1 MRRLN
6 ISLPILLLFAGL
18 VLLTPTALSAQ
29 TAITPIADIQSS
41 LGSGDDSALV
51 GESVTVQG
59 IVTGIYGSLFF
70 VQEEAGGPW
79 SGIAI
84 FQRDHRVAEGDG
96 VQVTG
101 VVAEYYDLTQIE
113 PTAVEI
119 LSSGNPLPAPAE
131 LTAKDAASEKWEGV
145 LVQLS
150 GLTVTVSPNQHGE
163 WRVKDASGGLLVD
176 DKGVAYDAQ
185 PQQAIDGITAIVDH
199 AFGSYRLIPRSLAD
213 IDAPAPSPGTGEG
226 WGGGVDLTPIYEIQG
241 DGLNTPLAGKD
252 LNVLGIVTGINPYGF
267 YLQDPTGDDNPAT
280 SDGVYVYMA
289 RRPAV
294 AVGDCVLVRQA
305 AATEYYE
312 KTELTEARS
321 VAAVE
326 GCGSAELQSSPAPLA
341 QRNQSPADIYEPLE
355 GMLVSV
361 EGLTGIVQ
369 GPTKRFDSGDVE
381 IALVVDGVSPY
392 LPGGRVYQ
400 ERSGDME
407 GLIFL
412 SGALGAELP
421 DATWG
426 DRVTVGSDNGPVRAI
441 LDYNFGKYQLMLL
454 PGAEVTA
461 ESENAVV
468 DSLPPTP
475 DDAFTVCTFNV
486 YGLGQGRDQHP
497 NTADYQKQ
505 LRKRAV
511 AIAEGLDGCTIIGL
525 QETGTPEDAANLAQ
539 LLTDEFDLPYAV
551 VAIEGP
557 NSSDRDFPLTN
568 SLLARTDR
576 ATVVAAESLQ
586 GCSRFTF
593 GLRFMPGVCPPRQF
607 AFFNRPPLVVDLEVA
622 GPWGDPYP
630 LTVIVNHWKSKG
642 GDESVNIIRR
652 TYQAEHVAGLVQARL
667 DADPEAHIVVLG
679 DLNDYYGSP
688 PVKILQEQTSPSLLH
703 SFDILSPADRYT
715 YIFNG
720 GSQALDHI
728 LYSRGMQTVFA
739 GIDPLHIAA
748 DFPFYAEM
756 DPTTIY
762 HASDHDPVVLT
773 LRPEGAGW
781 VGGDVLMAG
790 VGVELVD
797 ESGAVVA
804 QTFSDALGEFRLW
817 GIVPGRYKLGY
828 LPPEGTTVESTG
840 ALSDA
845 LSDTHFDVPAGSGLY
860 FRPQVSHR
868 VADWG
873 VQAAVAGAFLGTQA
887 MVQP

>member
-1 MRRLN
+1 MLMHRSNLLF
-6 ISLPILLLFAGL
+6 SLLLLLFTPGL
-18 VLLTPTALSAQ
+18 VAPPGLSAQ
-29 TAITPIADIQSS
+29 TTVTPIVDIQSS
-41 LGSGDDSALV
+41 LSSGDDSAFA

-59 IVTGIYGSLFF
+59 IVTGIYGGLFF
-70 VQEEAGGPW
+70 VQEETGSPQNIQW
-79 SGIAI
+79 SGIAV
-84 FQRDHRVAEGDG
+84 FQPGHRVAEGDA
-96 VQVTG
+96 VRVTG

-113 PTAVEI
+113 PTFVEI
-119 LSSGNPLPAPAE
+119 LASGNPLPAPAE
-131 LTAKDAASEKWEGV
+131 LTAKEAANEEWEGV
-145 LVQLS
+145 LVHLN
-150 GLTVTVSPNQHGE
+150 GLTVTVGPNSHGE
-163 WRVKDASGGLLVD
+163 WRVKDGSGGLLVD
-176 DKGVAYDAQ
+176 DKAVAYDAH
-185 PQQAIDGITAIVDH
+185 PGQAIDGITAIVDH

-213 IDAPAPSPGTGEG
+213 IEANAAPPAPELPD
-226 WGGGVDLTPIYEIQG
+226 DLTPIYDIQG
-241 DGLNTPLAGKD
+241 DGPETPLAGKD

-305 AATEYYE
+305 AASEYYE

-321 VAAVE
+321 VATVE
-326 GCGSAELQSSPAPLA
+326 GCGEAELRPSPAPLA
-341 QRNQSPADIYEPLE
+341 QRNRTPADIFEPLE

-361 EGLTGIVQ
+361 EELTGTVQ

-381 IALVVDGVSPY
+381 IALVMEGLSPY

-400 ERSGDME
+400 ERAGDMD
-407 GLIFL
+407 GLVFL

-421 DATWG
+421 DAAWG
-426 DRVTVGSDNGPVRAI
+426 DRVTVGSDDGPVLAV

-454 PGAEVTA
+454 PGAEVTV
-461 ESENAVV
+461 EPSSAVM

-486 YGLGQGRDQHP
+486 LGLGQGREQHP
-497 NTADYQKQ
+497 NPDDYAQQ
-505 LRKRAV
+505 LYKRAV

-525 QETGTPEDAANLAQ
+525 QETGTPEDAENLAQ
-539 LLTDEFDLPYAV
+539 LLTDEFDLPYTAV
-551 VAIEGP
+551 AVEGP
-557 NSSDRDFPLTN
+557 NSSDREFPLTN

-576 ATVVAAESLQ
+576 ATVVATESIQ

-593 GLRFMPGVCPPRQF
+593 GLRFVPGTCPPRQF
-607 AFFNRPPLVVDLEVA
+607 AFFNRPPLVVDVEVS

-630 LTVIVNHWKSKG
+630 LTLIVNHWKSKG

-652 TYQAEHVAGLVQARL
+652 TYQAEHVAALVQARL

-679 DLNDYYGSP
+679 DLNDYYESP
-688 PVKILQEQTSPSLLH
+688 PVEILQEQTSPSLLH

-728 LYSRGMQTVFA
+728 LYSRGMQTAFA
-739 GIDPLHIAA
+739 GIDPLHINA

-756 DPTTIY
+756 DPATVY

-773 LRPEGAGW
+773 LRPAGAGW
-781 VGGDVLMAG
+781 IGGDVQMAG

-797 ESGAVVA
+797 EEGALVA
-804 QTFSDALGEFRLW
+804 QTVSDALGEFRLW
-817 GIVPGRYKLGY
+817 GIVPGRYTLGY
-828 LPPEGTTVESTG
+828 LPPEGTTVEQ
-840 ALSDA
+840 SDA
-845 LSDTHFDVPAGSGLY
+845 LFDVPPGSGLY
-860 FRPQVSHR
+860 FRPQVSQR
-868 VADWG
+868 VADLS
-873 VQAAVAGAFLGTQA
+873 VQATVAGSVLGLSNEQR
-887 MVQP
+887 

>member
-6 ISLPILLLFAGL
+6 LSLPIFLLLAAL
-18 VLLTPTALSAQ
+18 VLLVPTALSAQ
-29 TAITPIADIQSS
+29 TAITPIADIQSTLS
-41 LGSGDDSALV
+41 SGDDSAFV
-51 GESVTVQG
+51 DQSVTVQG

-70 VQEEAGGPW
+70 VQEETGGPW
-79 SGIAI
+79 SGIAV
-84 FQRDHRVAEGDG
+84 FQRGHRVSEGDA

-113 PTAVEI
+113 PTSVEI
-119 LSSGNPLPAPAE
+119 LSSDNPLPVPAE
-131 LTAKDAASEKWEGV
+131 LTAKDAASEAWEGV
-145 LVQLS
+145 LVHLS
-150 GLTVTVSPNQHGE
+150 GLTVTVGPNSHGE
-163 WRVKDASGGLLVD
+163 WRVKDDSGGLLVD
-176 DKGVAYDAQ
+176 DKAVAYDAQ
-185 PQQAIDGITAIVDH
+185 PGQAIDGITAIVDH
-199 AFGSYRLIPRSLAD
+199 AFGSYRLIPRTLAD
-213 IDAPAPSPGTGEG
+213 IDASAPSPGTGEG
-226 WGGGVDLTPIYEIQG
+226 WGGGVELTPIYEIQG
-241 DGLNTPLAGKD
+241 DGPETPLAGKD

-267 YLQDPTGDDNPAT
+267 YLQDPVGDDNPST

-305 AATEYYE
+305 AASEYYE

-321 VAAVE
+321 IAAVE
-326 GCGSAELQSSPAPLA
+326 GCGPTELQPSPAPLA
-341 QRNQSPADIYEPLE
+341 RRNQSPGDIFEPLE
-355 GMLVSV
+355 GMLVSLDT
-361 EGLTGIVQ
+361 LTGTVQ

-381 IALVVDGVSPY
+381 MALVVEGLEAY
-392 LPGGRVYQ
+392 LPAGRVYQ
-400 ERSGDME
+400 SQAGDMD

-412 SGALGAELP
+412 SGALGVELP
-421 DATWG
+421 DAAWG
-426 DRVTVGSDNGPVRAI
+426 DLVTVSAEEGPVLAI

-475 DDAFTVCTFNV
+475 EDAFTVCTFNV

-497 NTADYQKQ
+497 NEDDYTQQ
-505 LRKRAV
+505 IYKRAV

-525 QETGTPEDAANLAQ
+525 QETGTPEDAANLAH
-539 LLTDEFDLPYAV
+539 LLTDEFDLPYAA

-557 NSSDRDFPLTN
+557 NSSDREFPLTN
-568 SLLARTDR
+568 SLLVRTDR
-576 ATVVAAESLQ
+576 ATVVAAESMQ

-593 GLRFMPGVCPPRQF
+593 GLRFIPGTCPPRQF
-607 AFFNRPPLVVDLEVA
+607 AFFNRPPLVVDLEVS

-679 DLNDYYGSP
+679 DLNDYYESP
-688 PVKILQEQTSPSLLH
+688 PVEILQEQTSPSLLH

-715 YIFNG
+715 FIFNG

-728 LYSRGMQTVFA
+728 LYSRGMQTAFA
-739 GIDPLHIAA
+739 GIDPLHIDA

-756 DPTTIY
+756 DTTTIY
-762 HASDHDPVVLT
+762 HAADHDPVVLT

-781 VGGDVLMAG
+781 VGGDVLLAG

-797 ESGAVVA
+797 EAGALVA
-804 QTFSDALGEFRLW
+804 QTVSDALGKFRLW
-817 GIVPGRYKLGY
+817 GIVPGRYKLDY
-828 LPPEGTTVESTG
+828 LPPEGTTVEK
-840 ALSDA
+840 SDA
-845 LSDTHFDVPAGSGLY
+845 LFDVPAGSGLY
-860 FRPQVSHR
+860 FRPQVSQR

-873 VQAAVAGAFLGTQA
+873 VQAAMAGGFLALTNGK
-887 MVQP
+887 